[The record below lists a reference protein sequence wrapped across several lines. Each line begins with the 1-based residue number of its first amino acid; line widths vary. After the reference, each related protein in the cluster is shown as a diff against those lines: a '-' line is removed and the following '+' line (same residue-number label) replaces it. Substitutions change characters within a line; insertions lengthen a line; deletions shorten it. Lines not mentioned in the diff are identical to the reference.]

1 MQSSDVGRL
10 SHFEFLGKFD
20 TTLEKASRIASKVTE
35 EGKSV
40 YGEDAWFL
48 ILEFLHKYK
57 SSQAGQPRQTHLTQ
71 NDQQDR
77 AKRLKDFIMLRIR
90 YVLQRDGMD
99 LSFRR
104 VADRLQLEFE

>member
-1 MQSSDVGRL
+1 MEKLGDGLKAITIYLQFMEKIDQKRMVDQLFALGMQSSDVGRL

-57 SSQAGQPRQTHLTQ
+57 SSQAAQPRQTHLTQ
-71 NDQQDR
+71 NDQ
-77 AKRLKDFIMLRIR
+77 
-90 YVLQRDGMD
+90 
-99 LSFRR
+99 
-104 VADRLQLEFE
+104 